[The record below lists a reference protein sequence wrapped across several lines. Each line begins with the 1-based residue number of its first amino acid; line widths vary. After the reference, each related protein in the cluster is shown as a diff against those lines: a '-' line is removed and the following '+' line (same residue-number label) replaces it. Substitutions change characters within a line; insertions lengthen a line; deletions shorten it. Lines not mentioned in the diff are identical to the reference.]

1 MLARLFQAYAD
12 IFSIATFQPARP
24 AVQKGEEEPAR
35 CSEHATNSATWPSR
49 SAPPAVTDNP
59 KLPRAA

>member
-24 AVQKGEEEPAR
+24 AAKFGEDEPVCR
-35 CSEHATNSATWPSR
+35 PDRLTNSLPWTARPRRETAVD
-49 SAPPAVTDNP
+49 APE
-59 KLPRAA
+59 LPRAA